1 MSYGDNEVFVK
12 CDAREQLPIF
22 TAEADQLALLA
33 RSKSVRV
40 PEVYGVGSDRD
51 YSFLLLEYQQ
61 LKPLDAHGAYCLGQ
75 QLAHL
80 HQWSEQPQFGL
91 DFDSDLTTTPQPN
104 AWQRR
109 WSEFFAEQRIG
120 WQLQLAAEKGM
131 TFGDI
136 DDIVDRVYLRLQHHQ
151 PQPSLLHGN
160 LWPGNCAMT
169 AHGPILFDPASY
181 WGDRECDLAML
192 PLYPELPPQIYDGY
206 QSVWPLGPDLSSAS
220 RCISC
225 TTCSTAAT
233 CSVAS
238 IWWRRNARWRRC
250 CSPRRHNVPGRRS
263 APHSWFRPR
272 RPAAPTGGSRTRRS
286 PQSRSAGYTAGS
298 TAGRWCGAAA

>member
-104 AWQRR
+104 AR
-109 WSEFFAEQRIG
+109 S
-120 WQLQLAAEKGM
+120 AAG
-131 TFGDI
+131 
-136 DDIVDRVYLRLQHHQ
+136 RNSS
-151 PQPSLLHGN
+151 P
-160 LWPGNCAMT
+160 
-169 AHGPILFDPASY
+169 
-181 WGDRECDLAML
+181 
-192 PLYPELPPQIYDGY
+192 
-206 QSVWPLGPDLSSAS
+206 SSAS
-220 RCISC
+220 AGSC
-225 TTCSTAAT
+225 S
-233 CSVAS
+233 
-238 IWWRRNARWRRC
+238 WRRRKA
-250 CSPRRHNVPGRRS
+250 
-263 APHSWFRPR
+263 
-272 RPAAPTGGSRTRRS
+272 
-286 PQSRSAGYTAGS
+286 
-298 TAGRWCGAAA
+298 

>member
-91 DFDSDLTTTPQPN
+91 DFDSDLTTTPQP
-104 AWQRR
+104 
-109 WSEFFAEQRIG
+109 
-120 WQLQLAAEKGM
+120 
-131 TFGDI
+131 T
-136 DDIVDRVYLRLQHHQ
+136 
-151 PQPSLLHGN
+151 
-160 LWPGNCAMT
+160 
-169 AHGPILFDPASY
+169 
-181 WGDRECDLAML
+181 
-192 PLYPELPPQIYDGY
+192 
-206 QSVWPLGPDLSSAS
+206 
-220 RCISC
+220 
-225 TTCSTAAT
+225 
-233 CSVAS
+233 
-238 IWWRRNARWRRC
+238 
-250 CSPRRHNVPGRRS
+250 
-263 APHSWFRPR
+263 
-272 RPAAPTGGSRTRRS
+272 PAAPLVGILRRAAH
-286 PQSRSAGYTAGS
+286 RL
-298 TAGRWCGAAA
+298 AAAAGGGERHDLR